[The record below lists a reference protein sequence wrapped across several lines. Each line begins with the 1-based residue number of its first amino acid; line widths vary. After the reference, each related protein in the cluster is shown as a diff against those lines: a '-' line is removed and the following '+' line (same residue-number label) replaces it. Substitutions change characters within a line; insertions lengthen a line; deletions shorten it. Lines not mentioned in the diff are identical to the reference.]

1 MQCFLGPEPADGFQI
16 MPASVML
23 PSGSILTATRT
34 TGPASIEMVAGA
46 TGGGVRRLC
55 TTKAVLHHFSS
66 IANRLPRQARD
77 KQKENLQS
85 KLFD

>member
-46 TGGGVRRLC
+46 TGGGVRSFC
-55 TTKAVLHHFSS
+55 TTKAVFAPL
-66 IANRLPRQARD
+66 
-77 KQKENLQS
+77 
-85 KLFD
+85 LFDCESVATTGSGQTEGKLAIETL